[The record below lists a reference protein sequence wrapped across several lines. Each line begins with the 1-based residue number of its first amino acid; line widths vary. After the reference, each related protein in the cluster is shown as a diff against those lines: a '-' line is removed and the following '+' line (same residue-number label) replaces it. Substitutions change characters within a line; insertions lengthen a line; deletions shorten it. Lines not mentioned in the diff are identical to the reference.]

1 MPEYLTPGVYMEEFE
16 IGARPIEGASTST
29 AGFLGETE
37 RGPTIPPRL
46 ITSLTQFMRVYGGY
60 IENSHLAYAV
70 DGFFAN
76 GGQRCYIGRIVHKN
90 ASSASLTIDNMT
102 FEAVGKGSWGKRVGI
117 RIENASTDPK
127 NELKPEGK
135 KIFKLIVAYWKPEN
149 LPGDFSEPKDETE
162 KDKKFKQIMEKVD
175 LIEVFDELSEDKNS
189 PDYYTRKLSD
199 PLKNISNLILI
210 NKDSTGRPAETENSF
225 FALLQDGE
233 DGEVDLTRDDIR
245 GDPKANP
252 GEKQGL
258 TAFNEIDDI
267 SIVYVPDI
275 HFVKSGQDALL
286 DDILIHCET
295 LKDRFAII
303 DIKENETNV
312 GGLMISR
319 PSKYGALYYPWIKIY
334 DPLTKKQTSKP
345 PGGYIA
351 GIYARSDTER
361 GVHKAPANEL
371 VRGAVALEFQ
381 ITKQEQGILNP
392 RGINVIRSFPGRGI
406 LVWGARTCIAD
417 PLWKYINVR
426 RLFIFIEKSIER
438 GTQWVVFEPNNEKLW
453 ARVRATITQFLTTV
467 WKDGALMGTKPDEAF
482 FVKCDRTT
490 MTQDDIDNGRLIC
503 IIGIAPV
510 KPAEFVIFRIAQWA
524 GGSAAT
530 E

>member
-16 IGARPIEGASTST
+16 IGSRPIEGVSTST

-37 RGPTIPPRL
+37 RGPTTPPRL
-46 ITSLTQFMRVYGGY
+46 VTSLTQFMRIYGGY
-60 IENSHLAYAV
+60 VENSHLAYAV
-70 DGFFAN
+70 DGFFSN
-76 GGQRCYIGRIVHKN
+76 GGQRCYIGRIVHN
-90 ASSASLTIDNMT
+90 DASPASLTLDKVT
-102 FEAVGKGSWGKRVGI
+102 FKAVGEGSWGKRVGI
-117 RIENASTDPK
+117 RIENASSDPNNRK
-127 NELKPEGK
+127 QEGERV
-135 KIFKLIVAYWKPEN
+135 FKLTVAYWRQKQ
-149 LPGDFSEPKDETE
+149 DFSKPSDENQ
-162 KDKKFKQIMEKVD
+162 KKKKLMQLIEKVD

-189 PDYYTRKLSD
+189 PDYYIKKLSD
-199 PLKNISNLILI
+199 PLKNISNLILFD
-210 NKDSTGRPAETENSF
+210 KESSGRPANTEENVF
-225 FALLQDGE
+225 FVSLTDEGE
-233 DGEVDLTRDDIR
+233 DGDEELTRENIR
-245 GDPKANP
+245 GDPNAKP
-252 GEKQGL
+252 GERRGL
-258 TAFNEIDDI
+258 TAFTEIDDI
-267 SIVYVPDI
+267 SIVYVPDT
-275 HFVKSGQDALL
+275 HFVKSGQDTLK
-286 DDILIHCET
+286 DDILTHCET
-295 LKDRFAII
+295 LKDRFAIL
-303 DIKENETNV
+303 DINENETNI

-345 PGGYIA
+345 PGGYVA

-371 VRGAVALEFQ
+371 VRGAMGLEFQ

-406 LVWGARTCIAD
+406 LVWGARTCIVD

-426 RLFIFIEKSIER
+426 RLFIYIEKSVER

-453 ARVRATITQFLTTV
+453 ARVRATITQFLTGV
-467 WKDGALMGTKPDEAF
+467 WRDGALMGTKPEEAF